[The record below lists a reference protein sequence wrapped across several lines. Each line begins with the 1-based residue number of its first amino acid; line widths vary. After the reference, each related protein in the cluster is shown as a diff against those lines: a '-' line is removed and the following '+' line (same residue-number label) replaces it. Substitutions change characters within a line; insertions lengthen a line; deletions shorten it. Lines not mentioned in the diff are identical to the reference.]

1 MKLTLASA
9 SQTFEVIAAVLAM
22 AAATFPEQL
31 VHLGGDETTQPL
43 LAATMISKKGAT
55 IGIIVGLN
63 KGGDLG
69 ISAFTGAAT
78 HSSRRRL

>member
-1 MKLTLASA
+1 MN
-9 SQTFEVIAAVLAM
+9 
-22 AAATFPEQL
+22 
-31 VHLGGDETTQPL
+31 LGGDETTQPL

>member
-1 MKLTLASA
+1 MNLS
-9 SQTFEVIAAVLAM
+9 
-22 AAATFPEQL
+22 
-31 VHLGGDETTQPL
+31 GDETTQPL
-43 LAATMISKKGAT
+43 FAATMISKRGAK
-55 IGIIVGLN
+55 IGIIVGWN